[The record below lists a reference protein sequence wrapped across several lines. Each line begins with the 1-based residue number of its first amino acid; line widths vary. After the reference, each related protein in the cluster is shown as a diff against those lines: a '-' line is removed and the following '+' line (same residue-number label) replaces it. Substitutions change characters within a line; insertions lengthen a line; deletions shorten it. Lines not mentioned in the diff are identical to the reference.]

1 MRNDFNGRKKAG
13 ASGLASAQVRWH
25 SECCDILIGRNQTEG
40 NMSTLGMRISEYRKK
55 CGMTQEQLAEYM
67 EVSPQAVSKWEN
79 DLSCPDITA
88 LPRLADLFHVTIDE
102 LLRGEKKQEVRV
114 LAPEEK
120 KEIDKM
126 LIRIRVDSKDGDK
139 VKVNLPVA
147 LVKIALEVGMEIPQF
162 EGKEAL
168 SKIDLEKLIRLVD
181 EGVIGKLVE
190 VETGDGEIVEITVG

>member
-1 MRNDFNGRKKAG
+1 MN
-13 ASGLASAQVRWH
+13 
-25 SECCDILIGRNQTEG
+25 
-40 NMSTLGMRISEYRKK
+40 TLGMRISEYRKK

-79 DLSCPDITA
+79 DLSCPDIAA

-120 KEIDKM
+120 KDIDKM

-147 LVKIALEVGMEIPQF
+147 LVKIALEVGMEVPQF
-162 EGKEAL
+162 EGKETL
-168 SKIDLEKLIRLVD
+168 SKIDLEKIIRLVD

-190 VETGDGEIVEITVG
+190 VETGDGEIVDITVG